1 MLVRDPVKAEENVA
15 GPRKR
20 RKRASEE
27 ETHRKQAKKLKR
39 KASEGEPV
47 ALLGLELNGV
57 QRNEEINGHDGP
69 EDAGNQ
75 SSRAEQPSGRE
86 QILLKSTKTRRE
98 GKGVENVGINT
109 DRAMQLGPISEKEVL
124 RVNGS
129 ITSKAPVHKRF
140 GDEDDALN
148 QLFSDEK
155 LETYQA
161 PRPDQKAVEDES
173 EDDAP
178 ETVTVS
184 KGLEQVRAANAEAAR
199 ARDIQNLAAREKRQ
213 KREARLK
220 QQAESSKKLHRTSI
234 ANATQDPEPEPEHIP
249 SLLDDDDDDDDD
261 IPDYLP
267 DELLAE
273 EAPHRFHTPPP
284 LISITNQPKKRKFT
298 EPKVK
303 PPKDVKH
310 GSVIIRVL
318 ENNKSTL
325 PPKPSQT
332 SKSLRESW
340 LMGIRRKNGA
350 VASKRRKVGGGFL
363 LRNRL

>member
-1 MLVRDPVKAEENVA
+1 MLVRDPVKAEDNVA
-15 GPRKR
+15 GPSKR

-27 ETHRKQAKKLKR
+27 ETHNKQAKKSKTE
-39 KASEGEPV
+39 ASEGEPV
-47 ALLGLELNGV
+47 ALPGLELNGV
-57 QRNEEINGHDGP
+57 QHSEETNGHGGLEDG
-69 EDAGNQ
+69 GNQ
-75 SSRAEQPSGRE
+75 SSWAEQPTGTE
-86 QILLKSTKTRRE
+86 QTSLKSTKKRRG
-98 GKGVENVGINT
+98 GKGIEKVGSNT
-109 DRAMQLGPISEKEVL
+109 DRAMQLGPISKKEVL

-148 QLFSDEK
+148 QPFSDDK
-155 LETYQA
+155 LAAYQA

-213 KREARLK
+213 KKEARLQ
-220 QQAESSKKLHRTSI
+220 QQAGSSKRLHRFSI
-234 ANATQDPEPEPEHIP
+234 ANATQDPEPEKTL
-249 SLLDDDDDDDDD
+249 SLLDDDD

-273 EAPHRFHTPPP
+273 EPPRLHTPPP
-284 LISITNQPKKRKFT
+284 LISITSQPKKRKFV
-298 EPKVK
+298 EPIVK
-303 PPKDVKH
+303 PPKDVEY
-310 GSVIIRVL
+310 GSVIVRVL